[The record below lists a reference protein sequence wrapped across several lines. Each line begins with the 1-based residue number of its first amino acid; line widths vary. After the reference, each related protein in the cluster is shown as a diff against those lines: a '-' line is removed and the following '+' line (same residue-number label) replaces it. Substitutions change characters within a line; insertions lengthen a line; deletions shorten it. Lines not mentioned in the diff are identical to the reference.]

1 MFLKWFM
8 NLNIFMYIYIIL
20 VYRFILR
27 KGNDTFPDPNNFLK
41 NTTSTE
47 IRSKNK
53 EINEES
59 EFTEPERFQLRFLAT
74 YDLKRDCFLD
84 LSLLESSMAVPVEEA
99 IAALSTFSL
108 EVMLDQFQKL
118 SFACFI
124 NGYLIFDA
132 LLIDFVRL
140 VSIVQL

>member
-1 MFLKWFM
+1 
-8 NLNIFMYIYIIL
+8 
-20 VYRFILR
+20 
-27 KGNDTFPDPNNFLK
+27 
-41 NTTSTE
+41 
-47 IRSKNK
+47 
-53 EINEES
+53 
-59 EFTEPERFQLRFLAT
+59 
-74 YDLKRDCFLD
+74 
-84 LSLLESSMAVPVEEA
+84 MAVPVEEA